1 MAATAVVAQAPHG
14 GRLCELIPEDQAL
27 VADLKQEAKMLKKL
41 RLSQRQVCDLEL
53 LLNGGFSPLRGFLNK
68 EDYDRFVITANT
80 ISSTLKECRF
90 LTLCATSTVLSMA
103 CA

>member
-14 GRLCELIPEDQAL
+14 GRLCELIPDDQAV
-27 VADLKQEAKMLKKL
+27 VAELKQEAKMLKKL

-80 ISSTLKECRF
+80 QFPALKGCRF
-90 LTLCATSTVLSMA
+90 LMLCATSTVLSMA